1 MVNKTELTMG
11 FEKTVLDKVAE
22 VLKQQGQAEF
32 FCGSLSVICTAQQ
45 ARQIATRL
53 TKDFGAKVEMSRD
66 ASYGYIFDFV
76 A

>member
-1 MVNKTELTMG
+1 MVNKTELEMG

-22 VLKQQGQAEF
+22 VLKQQDQAEF

-53 TKDFGAKVEMSRD
+53 TKDLRTKVEISRD